1 MFYRA
6 SVRTVSREVL
16 AWMPCGEPCGCHVED
31 IRELESTAGKY
42 GGKYGDHYVCT
53 AGPDPASRLVT
64 YSKSDQWLVTSG
76 QPQAKKI

>member
-1 MFYRA
+1 
-6 SVRTVSREVL
+6 VSHSGELREDAVWDRVL
-16 AWMPCGEPCGCHVED
+16 ED
-31 IRELESTAGKY
+31 ICELESTAGKY